1 AGKSTLVVRATGHLT
16 SAGHQLMIV
25 AQTNEQVDDL
35 VDRIAREH
43 PGLALGRLHAG
54 GHVLPPRV
62 TRHANVTGSSQVTD
76 LRDLPVVVSTA
87 KKWSFVSPDKCA
99 PWRWAIV
106 DEAYQM
112 RSDGL
117 LATAPLFAQDD
128 SQVLFVGD
136 PGQLDPFA
144 TVETDRW
151 HGLTWDPLRNAVD
164 VTLAHNPDLVRHQLP
179 VSWRLPES
187 AAPLVEQAFYPFY
200 RFVPGTTAAERVLSY
215 ASLPHGSGPLD
226 DVLARAAD
234 SGWGHLELPA
244 RHTLDQDPEVA
255 EALAATA
262 ARLLERGALVNGE
275 PLTTDRI
282 AIGTAR
288 TVQAEAVR
296 TRLAVRGLTGITVD
310 TANRL

>member
-1 AGKSTLVVRATGHLT
+1 
-16 SAGHQLMIV
+16 
-25 AQTNEQVDDL
+25 
-35 VDRIAREH
+35 
-43 PGLALGRLHAG
+43 
-54 GHVLPPRV
+54 
-62 TRHANVTGSSQVTD
+62 
-76 LRDLPVVVSTA
+76 
-87 KKWSFVSPDKCA
+87 
-99 PWRWAIV
+99 
-106 DEAYQM
+106 
-112 RSDGL
+112 
-117 LATAPLFAQDD
+117 
-128 SQVLFVGD
+128 
-136 PGQLDPFA
+136 A

-187 AAPLVEQAFYPFY
+187 AAPLVEQAFYHFY

-310 TANRL
+310 TANRLQGREFDVTLVWHPLSGRQDASA